1 MKQRFCYVL
10 LLFLLASPVFAQ
22 FVPEGFNYQS
32 AVRNANGDPL
42 ANQTVTLLFSIRSG
56 APNGPVAYSEKQTTT
71 TNQFG
76 LVNLIIGQGTVIQ
89 GIFNDINWGGGA
101 KYLNVSLETT
111 PNVFDELGSSQLLS
125 VPYALYSKF
134 AVNGST
140 QGPGDDWGA
149 QTAVTNPTLIG
160 NGTGGNPLGLA
171 QQSAAIGQVLKW
183 NGTTW
188 APAEDISSTGQNGG
202 TVTQINT
209 GAGLTGGPITSS
221 GTIALTNTGVTPN
234 TYGSASEIPVISID
248 AQGRITSVGTAVPSP
263 GTVGI
268 IGSTGINVQQNGTNF
283 TITNTGDANASDD
296 IVSTSQA
303 NGDVTGP
310 FSNLQLKSDVVGSAE
325 IADNAVGSA
334 EIANNGVGTTEIS
347 NGAVTAA
354 KLSDMSA
361 TNGQVLKWNGTTWA
375 PAADLTGGSSLNLSS
390 GAGISIT
397 GTSPNLTITNTG
409 DTNAAD
415 DLTTASTAN
424 GDVSGVFSN
433 LQIKADV
440 ITTTELATNA
450 VATENISNSA
460 VTAAKLDDMG
470 ASSGQVLKWNGTT
483 WAPAADLSG
492 GGGGG
497 TDIFAGAGIDVV
509 PTGNGV
515 TIVNT
520 GDTNEFDDITNAT
533 IADGDVSGPY
543 NDLQL
548 KTGVVTNNELAADAV
563 GTTNVINGAITGAK
577 INNMSAATGQVLK
590 WNGTT
595 WAPANDIGGG
605 SGDNW
610 GTQVAVTG
618 ATLTGNG
625 STLPLGIAQQGATT
639 GQHLRWN
646 GSSWFPANDTWGVQS
661 AATDATITGN
671 GTSAAPLK
679 LAAQNASVGQVLK
692 WTGSSWAPG
701 TDLMSG
707 GGTGNNYSAGTGI
720 SITGAAPNFTINNTG
735 DLSTTNE
742 IQTLSLAGSQ
752 LSLSN
757 GGGTVTLPS
766 GGNTYTAGAGI
777 SITGSAPNLTVTNTG
792 DLSSTNELQNLS
804 LNGNILTI
812 SGTGSNVNLSNVGS
826 AGLWLAGG
834 DNIHN
839 SNIGNVLIGTTTNT
853 AGKLQVISNSGPA
866 GSFTLSDAAS
876 TAPAI
881 SAVHSGV
888 GAGAY
893 FSSATGPALVT
904 SEGNVGIGNLAPEY
918 KLDVKGNARLVGIGT
933 NPALKLEGDNA
944 DYVRT
949 YMQNTGAG
957 FWTMLAKGGN
967 PGEFALEFSKTV
979 LQSNRILSA
988 RGDGSVFIGTPSG
1001 AATKTTIYQGDDG
1014 LFLQNNINSHNWEF
1028 WVNSLNGSLSLYN
1041 DQLGNVAPAGT
1052 FAINGLYTPSDSRL
1066 KRDIMAIPGG
1076 VLDKMLKLKPVQ
1088 YHYKSEKADAP
1099 NSIGFLAQEVKA
1111 LFPEI
1116 VGETPARD
1124 GQNTYL
1130 SLNYAGIGV
1139 LAVKAIQEQ
1148 QNQIESLKKEN
1159 EDLKKR
1165 LDRIEKMLEQAAER
1179 K

>member
-1 MKQRFCYVL
+1 MKQRLYYVL
-10 LLFLLASPVFAQ
+10 FLFLMASPAFAQ

-32 AVRNANGDPL
+32 AVRNANGDPM

-56 APNGPVAYSEKQTTT
+56 AQNGPVAYSEKQTTT

-76 LVNLIIGQGTVIQ
+76 LVSLIIGQGTAIQ
-89 GIFNDINWGGGA
+89 GVFNDINWGGGA

-125 VPYALYSKF
+125 VPYALYSKY

-140 QGPGDDWGA
+140 QGSGDDWGT
-149 QTAVTNPTLIG
+149 QTVITNPTLIG

-171 QQSAAIGQVLKW
+171 PQSAAIGQVLKW

-209 GAGLTGGPITSS
+209 GTGLSGGPITNS
-221 GTIALTNTGVTPN
+221 GTISLTNTGVTPN
-234 TYGSASEIPVISID
+234 TYGSASEIPVLSID
-248 AQGRITSVGTAVPSP
+248 AQGRITAVGTAVPSP

-283 TITNTGDANASDD
+283 TITNTGDPNAADD
-296 IVSTSQA
+296 IISTSQS

-310 FSNLQLKSDVVGSAE
+310 FSNLQIKTDAVGSAE

-334 EIANNGVGTTEIS
+334 EIADNAVGSSEIADNAVGSTEIANNAVGTNEIA

-361 TNGQVLKWNGTTWA
+361 TNGQVLKWNGTVWA
-375 PAADLTGGSSLNLSS
+375 PAADLTGGSTLNLSQGS
-390 GAGISIT
+390 GISIT

-415 DLTTASTAN
+415 DLTNTSTAN
-424 GDVSGVFSN
+424 GDVSGLFSN

-450 VATENISNSA
+450 VTTENISNGA
-460 VTAAKLDDMG
+460 VTAAKIDDMG
-470 ASSGQVLKWNGTT
+470 ALNGQVLKWNGTT
-483 WAPAADLSG
+483 WAPAADLTG

-497 TDIFAGAGIDVV
+497 QTDIFAGAGIDVI
-509 PTGNGV
+509 PTGNGF

-520 GDTNEFDDITNAT
+520 GDTNGFDDITNSS
-533 IADGDVSGPY
+533 IADGDVSGPFS
-543 NDLQL
+543 DLQL

-563 GTTNVINGAITGAK
+563 GTTNVINGAITGVK
-577 INNMSAATGQVLK
+577 INNMGAANGQVLK

-595 WAPANDIGGG
+595 WAPANDVGGG

-618 ATLTGNG
+618 ATLSG
-625 STLPLGIAQQGATT
+625 SGTAASPLNIAQQGATT

-692 WTGSSWAPG
+692 WNGSSWAPG
-701 TDLMSG
+701 TDLTSG
-707 GGTGNNYSAGTGI
+707 GSSNNSYSPGTGI
-720 SITGAAPNFTINNTG
+720 TITGTAPNFTINNAG
-735 DLSTTNE
+735 DLSN
-742 IQTLSLAGSQ
+742 
-752 LSLSN
+752 
-757 GGGTVTLPS
+757 
-766 GGNTYTAGAGI
+766 
-777 SITGSAPNLTVTNTG
+777 
-792 DLSSTNELQNLS
+792 TNELQNLS

-812 SGTGSNVNLSNVGS
+812 SGTGSNVNLSGVGA
-826 AGLWLAGG
+826 AGLWQAGG
-834 DNIHN
+834 NDIRNTN
-839 SNIGNVLIGTTTNT
+839 TGNVLIGTSTSTT
-853 AGKLQVISNSGPA
+853 GKLQVLSSNGPA
-866 GSFTLSDAAS
+866 ATFALTDAAS
-876 TAPAI
+876 TAPAL

-893 FSSATGPALVT
+893 FSSTTGPALLT
-904 SEGNVGIGNLAPEY
+904 AEGNVGIGNLAPEY
-918 KLDVKGNARLVGIGT
+918 KLDVKGNAHFFGIGT

-949 YMQNTGAG
+949 YMQNTSPG

-967 PGEFALEFSKTV
+967 PGEFALEFSKTL

-988 RGDGSVFIGTPSG
+988 RGDGSVFIGMPSG
-1001 AATKTTIYQGDDG
+1001 VVTKTTIYQGDDG
-1014 LFLQNNINSHNWEF
+1014 LFLQNNINSHSWEF

-1041 DQLGNVAPAGT
+1041 DQLGTVAPAGT
-1052 FAINGLYTPSDSRL
+1052 FAVNGLYTPSDSRL

-1076 VLDKMLKLKPVQ
+1076 VLDKILKLKPVQ

-1099 NSIGFLAQEVKA
+1099 TSIGFLAQEVQV

-1116 VGETPARD
+1116 VGETPARN
-1124 GQNTYL
+1124 GQSTYL

-1165 LDRIEKMLEQAAER
+1165 LDRLEKMMEQAAER